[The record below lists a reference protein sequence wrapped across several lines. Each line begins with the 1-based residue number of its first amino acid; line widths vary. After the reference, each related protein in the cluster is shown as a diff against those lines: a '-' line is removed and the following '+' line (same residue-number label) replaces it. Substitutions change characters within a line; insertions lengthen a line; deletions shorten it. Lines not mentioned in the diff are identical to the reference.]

1 MGDGQKQ
8 NQYGCVNDEE
18 EEERRI
24 FIVFYFQ
31 TDRVTVWI
39 TDIVWKGDSRLLQES
54 NLTTRQP
61 RRAPHYVIH
70 QILQTPLP
78 SEWRTSKP
86 YGDAEFVNSIHQHQ
100 STTYLPLI
108 YGPPLIK

>member
-31 TDRVTVWI
+31 TDRVTV
-39 TDIVWKGDSRLLQES
+39 
-54 NLTTRQP
+54 
-61 RRAPHYVIH
+61 
-70 QILQTPLP
+70 
-78 SEWRTSKP
+78 
-86 YGDAEFVNSIHQHQ
+86 
-100 STTYLPLI
+100 
-108 YGPPLIK
+108 